1 MNILLQLLDEG
12 RLTDGHG
19 RTVDFRHTILIMTS
33 NVGSEFFQTEAS
45 ESQIRG
51 EIEAQLKR
59 TFRPEFLNRIDETI
73 IFHPLSPEA
82 IEKILDLKV
91 ADLNKRLAEQDVRI
105 TVTAE
110 AKRILTREGFDP
122 HYGARPLARALK
134 RLVENPLASKIV
146 AGEVE
151 PGSSVVV
158 DAAAISDALVLRVQK
173 RPAPA

>member
-1 MNILLQLLDEG
+1 
-12 RLTDGHG
+12 
-19 RTVDFRHTILIMTS
+19 
-33 NVGSEFFQTEAS
+33 
-45 ESQIRG
+45 
-51 EIEAQLKR
+51 
-59 TFRPEFLNRIDETI
+59 LNRIDETI

-82 IEKILDLKV
+82 IEEILDLKV
-91 ADLNKRLAEQDVRI
+91 ADLNHRLAEQDVRI

-110 AKRILTREGFDP
+110 AKRILTKEGFDP

-151 PGSSVVV
+151 PGSSIVV

-173 RPAPA
+173 RPASV